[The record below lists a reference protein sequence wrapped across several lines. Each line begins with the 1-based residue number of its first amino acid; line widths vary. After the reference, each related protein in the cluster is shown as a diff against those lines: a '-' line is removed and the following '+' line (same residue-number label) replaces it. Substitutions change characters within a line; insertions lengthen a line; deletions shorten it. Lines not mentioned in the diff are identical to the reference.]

1 MTKVPGGRKRFGITE
16 SQVLKV
22 AILPES
28 KDSLW
33 CGGAGESSQ
42 VVGNVPLCIPLPHL
56 ESKIAT

>member
-1 MTKVPGGRKRFGITE
+1 M
-16 SQVLKV
+16 
-22 AILPES
+22 PES